1 MSNHDSEN
9 DMEDYSSSGS
19 EQNDQVAQKTQIE
32 LLTNIKSILKPTE
45 ESSKKK
51 GARLARKE
59 VKLIGMFL
67 H

>member
-9 DMEDYSSSGS
+9 EMEDYSSSES
-19 EQNDQVAQKTQIE
+19 EQNDQVVQKTQNE
-32 LLTNIKSILKPTE
+32 LLTNIKSILKPTDE
-45 ESSKKK
+45 GSKKK
-51 GARLARKE
+51 RARLARKE